1 MKMSSRERVLTAL
14 DHKEPDKIPMD
25 LGGTICSTI
34 SATANDKLK
43 EFLNIKKDGEI
54 ITHPFLDVVL
64 PLPEILDLFE
74 TDCRTVRL
82 KGPEDESGSGDDEKG
97 GYSQISLRDKPQGHS
112 MPDEYGTKWQKCG
125 YDYSPVTYPL
135 HDADFSDL
143 AKYPWP
149 DPYNP
154 GRVKGLRQE
163 AIDMHKN
170 TDYCI
175 MADIMCGGP
184 YENALWLRGFDQFPM
199 DLMSDEKFARAL
211 LDKITEID
219 IGFWDAQLSAVGDHV
234 DVVCQGD
241 DLGMQ
246 TGLQIS
252 PEIYRKFIKPCHKKL
267 YSFIRSKTDAK
278 IWMHSCGSIYDI
290 IPDLIEVGVEVLNP
304 VQCSAMNMELS
315 KLKKEFGKDISFWG
329 GGFNVQ
335 KIPFMSVEEIR
346 ESIKNVMYTMAP
358 GGGFVFSG
366 THNILPETKGESI
379 YEAYMTAKKYRD
391 YSLLKSSQ

>member
-1 MKMSSRERVLTAL
+1 
-14 DHKEPDKIPMD
+14 
-25 LGGTICSTI
+25 
-34 SATANDKLK
+34 
-43 EFLNIKKDGEI
+43 
-54 ITHPFLDVVL
+54 
-64 PLPEILDLFE
+64 
-74 TDCRTVRL
+74 
-82 KGPEDESGSGDDEKG
+82 
-97 GYSQISLRDKPQGHS
+97 
-112 MPDEYGTKWQKCG
+112 
-125 YDYSPVTYPL
+125 
-135 HDADFSDL
+135 
-143 AKYPWP
+143 
-149 DPYNP
+149 
-154 GRVKGLRQE
+154 
-163 AIDMHKN
+163 
-170 TDYCI
+170 
-175 MADIMCGGP
+175 
-184 YENALWLRGFDQFPM
+184 
-199 DLMSDEKFARAL
+199 
-211 LDKITEID
+211 
-219 IGFWDAQLSAVGDHV
+219 VGDHV